1 MRWIVR
7 LVVLAALVVVAQR
20 LCARQADLAAIT
32 DEFDNQ
38 RVGIERAETD
48 LDALGKSIDE
58 VAARLHE
65 LDVKVTAIERQYPS
79 GIPQSEY
86 ADYSALL
93 TARNDVAAQH
103 DVLVSRQ
110 EAFAEDC
117 RRRVDEHNARVEEA
131 NALARRST
139 PWAVALD
146 LWDGLVDSR
155 RQR

>member
-7 LVVLAALVVVAQR
+7 LVVLAVLVIVAQR
-20 LCARQADLAAIT
+20 LRARQGDLAAIT
-32 DEFDNQ
+32 SDFDNQ
-38 RVGIERAETD
+38 RGEIERAETD

-58 VAARLHE
+58 AAARLHE
-65 LDVKVTAIERQYPS
+65 LDVKVTAIERQYPG

-93 TARNDVAAQH
+93 TARNDVAAQR
-103 DVLVSRQ
+103 DLLVSRQ
-110 EAFAEDC
+110 EAFAESY
-117 RRRVDEHNARVEEA
+117 RRRVDEHNAKVGEA

-146 LWDGLVDSR
+146 LWDGLVASR